1 MAVHAIG
8 RYYNS
13 GYYFDFANTRK
24 QVGYPWLNA
33 SAKFVGPSGK
43 WDVMFWGK
51 NLTGEEVLAQDGLIG
66 TGPGK
71 LFGGDAL
78 VPSKPRTFGVRFGA
92 HF

>member
-1 MAVHAIG
+1 M
-8 RYYNS
+8 
-13 GYYFDFANTRK
+13 
-24 QVGYPWLNA
+24 L
-33 SAKFVGPSGK
+33 
-43 WDVMFWGK
+43 WGK
-51 NLTGEEVLAQDGLIG
+51 NLTGEEVLAQDALIG